1 MASSSSPTNLL
12 PMRSRLKPDSPPS
25 CGKRGREEELSDDDD
40 DRKMSRGSE
49 DSDGSVHACL
59 DAAKKEMTT
68 AERIEYLH
76 QASELFRSKQDL
88 WKPGDM
94 DDEKEME
101 EMRRKYSRSRIWK
114 TAKEERG
121 AQQQQQACT
130 T

>member
-12 PMRSRLKPDSPPS
+12 PMRSRFKPDSPPS
-25 CGKRGREEELSDDDD
+25 CGKRGREEELSDDGH
-40 DRKMSRGSE
+40 KMARGSE
-49 DSDGSVHACL
+49 DNDGGVHACL
-59 DAAKKEMTT
+59 DAAKEEMTT

-121 AQQQQQACT
+121 AQQQQACAT
-130 T
+130 